1 MTTGSSNADTA
12 QATRRTARRT
22 PLTARGE
29 PAVWLMG
36 LSLVVALALIVGLLS
51 LVGAAGLRTFWPAPV
66 EKLTLR
72 SGEQIL
78 GIASRK
84 KSSVEAQP
92 GENVE
97 NETLYRVGN
106 QELGAPFRWVS
117 ESEVE
122 RRETPEWA
130 VVLERTRWRIFVGRI
145 RSVVMWDVREV
156 NAGEAP
162 SAEVDTGVGRGRLD
176 RTVLADLGEG
186 RARVRDRVVLA
197 EGDEASWAKLVALM
211 EQARARLAEQRRIQE
226 IEQGPINRR
235 LEQLRLIEAES
246 RLLVERSS
254 RGDLRSLG
262 VGAWAGLAAL
272 TGALLFAWWRLGAK
286 SASRSAPI
294 ALRLGRTVLGLAVLG
309 GVIALA
315 AERPWALSSE
325 HPNGFWG
332 SREVTPEAAA
342 RQSESIA
349 REREKL
355 TAEHSRW
362 TERLTEI
369 EREDARWRVEIE
381 EGNVPSGAEGTARR
395 IAPER
400 QAEPDAP
407 LRVSQITRAVRPNA
421 VSWGQKASIYLD
433 RWRVFLTTDP
443 LNNGMEGGV
452 WPAIFGT
459 MVLTVLLSIV
469 VVPLG
474 VTAALYLREYARQ
487 GWVTSVL
494 RIAVNNLAGVPSIV
508 YGVFGWGFFCYTIGR
523 YIDRGPNAESVL
535 PRFEWW
541 FIFGGLAVIV
551 GSAIALAEWLRRAGD
566 SSRMRPTGGGEAS
579 DGGRRLAGWALALL
593 WTGAAALVVT
603 LFATT
608 PYFWG
613 LFAERAPNQV
623 YAGRA
628 VLWGALTLALL
639 TLPVVIVATEE
650 AIAAV
655 PGSMRE
661 GSYGCGASKW
671 QTIRRVVLPLAMPGL
686 MTGAILAMARGAG
699 EVAPL
704 MLVGVAPTATEL
716 PVSTEFPYLH
726 PERSIMHLAYH
737 VFNVGLHSDD
747 SEAAKPL
754 VWTATLV
761 LVLLVLALN
770 LMAIWLRARVRARA
784 HSIF

>member
-1 MTTGSSNADTA
+1 MTTGSTNAA
-12 QATRRTARRT
+12 SAHAARRTTARRT

-36 LSLVVALALIVGLLS
+36 LSLVVCAALIVGLLA
-51 LVGAAGLRTFWPAPV
+51 LVGGAGLRTFWPAPV
-66 EKLTLR
+66 ERLSLKG
-72 SGEQIL
+72 GEQIL

-84 KSSVEAQP
+84 KSSVEAAP
-92 GENVE
+92 GERIE
-97 NETLYRVGN
+97 DETLYRVGN
-106 QELGAPFRWVS
+106 QELGAPFRWVK
-117 ESEVE
+117 ESNVGA
-122 RRETPEWA
+122 REAPEWA
-130 VVLERTRWRIFVGRI
+130 VVLERTRWRIFVGRL
-145 RSVVMWDVREV
+145 RSVVMWDEREV
-156 NAGEAP
+156 RADEPAP
-162 SAEVDTGVGRGRLD
+162 AEVDTGLGRGRLE
-176 RTVLADLGEG
+176 RVKLGEARDG
-186 RARVRDRVVLA
+186 LVRVRDRIVLA
-197 EGDEASWAKLVALM
+197 EGDEASWAKLGELL
-211 EQARARLAEQRRIQE
+211 EQAEARRAEQLRIQE
-226 IEQGPINRR
+226 REQGPINRR
-235 LEQLRLIEAES
+235 LERLRLIEAET
-246 RLLVERSS
+246 RLLVERTAQ
-254 RGDLRSLG
+254 GDLRTVHPGVWIGLVALTLLG
-262 VGAWAGLAAL
+262 VG
-272 TGALLFAWWRLGAK
+272 TWWRLGA
-286 SASRSAPI
+286 RSAARTASI
-294 ALRLGRTVLGLAVLG
+294 SLRMLRTVLGVGVLAGLV
-309 GVIALA
+309 AAA
-315 AERPWALSSE
+315 AERPWSLSSE

-332 SREVTPEAAA
+332 SREVSSEAAA
-342 RQSESIA
+342 AQSSRIA
-349 REREKL
+349 EERSRL
-355 TAEHSRW
+355 TEEHARW
-362 TERLTEI
+362 TERLAEI

-381 EGNVPSGAEGTARR
+381 EANVASEGSPRR
-395 IAPER
+395 LAPER
-400 QAEPDAP
+400 QAEPDVP
-407 LRVSQITRAVRPNA
+407 LRVSQITRALRPNTL
-421 VSWGQKASIYLD
+421 SWGEKLSVYLD

-474 VTAALYLREYARQ
+474 VMAALYLREYARQ
-487 GWVTSVL
+487 GWITSVL

-523 YIDRGPNAESVL
+523 YIDRGPSAGSVL

-541 FIFGGLAVIV
+541 FIFAGLAVIV
-551 GSAIALAEWLRRAGD
+551 GSAVALAEWLRRAGD
-566 SSRMRPTGGGEAS
+566 SSRLRSSGAVGGG
-579 DGGRRLAGWALALL
+579 GGRRWAAWALALL
-593 WTGAAALVVT
+593 WAGAAGLVVA
-603 LFATT
+603 LLATT

-613 LFAERAPNQV
+613 FFAERAPNQV

-628 VLWGALTLALL
+628 VIWGALTLALL

-716 PVSTEFPYLH
+716 PVSGEFPYLH

-761 LVLLVLALN
+761 LVLLVLVLN
-770 LMAIWLRARVRARA
+770 LVAIWLRARVRARA
-784 HSIF
+784 HSVF

>member
-1 MTTGSSNADTA
+1 HA
-12 QATRRTARRT
+12 
-22 PLTARGE
+22 
-29 PAVWLMG
+29 
-36 LSLVVALALIVGLLS
+36 
-51 LVGAAGLRTFWPAPV
+51 
-66 EKLTLR
+66 
-72 SGEQIL
+72 
-78 GIASRK
+78 
-84 KSSVEAQP
+84 
-92 GENVE
+92 
-97 NETLYRVGN
+97 
-106 QELGAPFRWVS
+106 
-117 ESEVE
+117 
-122 RRETPEWA
+122 
-130 VVLERTRWRIFVGRI
+130 
-145 RSVVMWDVREV
+145 
-156 NAGEAP
+156 
-162 SAEVDTGVGRGRLD
+162 
-176 RTVLADLGEG
+176 
-186 RARVRDRVVLA
+186 
-197 EGDEASWAKLVALM
+197 
-211 EQARARLAEQRRIQE
+211 
-226 IEQGPINRR
+226 
-235 LEQLRLIEAES
+235 
-246 RLLVERSS
+246 
-254 RGDLRSLG
+254 
-262 VGAWAGLAAL
+262 
-272 TGALLFAWWRLGAK
+272 
-286 SASRSAPI
+286 
-294 ALRLGRTVLGLAVLG
+294 
-309 GVIALA
+309 
-315 AERPWALSSE
+315 
-325 HPNGFWG
+325 
-332 SREVTPEAAA
+332 
-342 RQSESIA
+342 
-349 REREKL
+349 
-355 TAEHSRW
+355 RW
-362 TERLTEI
+362 TERLAEI

-381 EGNVPSGAEGTARR
+381 EGNVPAGSASARR

-400 QAEPDAP
+400 QAEPDIP
-407 LRVSQITRAVRPNA
+407 LRVSQITRAVRPNTLA
-421 VSWGQKASIYLD
+421 WGDKLAIYLD

-474 VTAALYLREYARQ
+474 VMAALYLREYARQ

-523 YIDRGPNAESVL
+523 YIDRGPSAASVL

-541 FIFGGLAVIV
+541 FIFAGLAVI
-551 GSAIALAEWLRRAGD
+551 SASAVALAEWLRRAGD
-566 SSRMRPTGGGEAS
+566 SSRLRAGEGEAS
-579 DGGRRLAGWALALL
+579 GGGRRFAGWTLGLL
-593 WTGAAALVVT
+593 WAGAAGLVVT
-603 LFATT
+603 LLATT

-613 LFAERAPNQV
+613 FFAERAPNQV

-628 VLWGALTLALL
+628 VIWGALTLALL

-716 PVSTEFPYLH
+716 PVSGEFPYLH

-761 LVLLVLALN
+761 LVLLVLVLN
-770 LMAIWLRARVRARA
+770 LVAIWLRARVRARA